1 MDELVKK
8 VSSRLGTSAE
18 ETSGMIAQALS
29 SSMHQEQLLEL
40 LGYEMI
46 DEVIAICAN
55 KQYFMPQESVSE
67 TQHYVEYV
75 FPEPVATDV
84 CSSELVEVDA
94 VGDDGKYFEYRMFN
108 AVQSK
113 VFRAAYQTDGN
124 LLVCAPTSSGK
135 TDIALM
141 AVLRALAK
149 GHKVA
154 YVVPMRALATEVAC
168 KYRRMFG
175 GSKVLEYTG
184 DTDAD
189 TKDVLKSDVI
199 VCTPEKLDVA
209 TRKLHNVFCETI
221 GLLVI
226 DEVHILQD
234 DRGPVVE
241 AVVCRIM
248 RYIESVQRHIRI
260 VGLSATLPN
269 YMDVAIFL
277 KAEHVFAFGQ
287 EYRPVPLR
295 MSIVGMKKGSKE
307 SEEQEFLKKKVQGYL
322 NEGKQVLVFVN
333 ARGETVKTAKL
344 LMDLC
349 AGACAKGHAL
359 SGIMLSLIKGGVG
372 IHHAGLPRRIRL
384 YMEEAFRRKEIGVL
398 VTTSTLAWGVNL
410 PAYAVIVKGTRFYDG
425 VMGRFADLGI
435 LDILQ
440 IFGRAGRP
448 QFGSKGEACLITTAR
463 MLDHYVSL
471 MKNNTN
477 IESRLLR
484 HAADTINAEI
494 HLGAI
499 CSISAGVEWLKN
511 TFMYVRMFKNP
522 MLYDLSMDDLANEDD
537 VLARYMVLACN
548 RLEGAG
554 LIRICKQSDDYMEWR
569 LCGSEYG
576 RIASVYYLCHET
588 MERWQEAIA
597 DVSGAD
603 SILGV
608 CFMAKEFCTLR
619 CREDDEEC
627 IQELCEEMGLRY
639 EMCVECKLNVLVRAY
654 MKGRGIS
661 RFSLVCDT
669 EYVIKNLKR
678 VLTAFGHVLVLEKMH
693 AMAMECCMLQKR
705 IERQKQMP
713 WNGSNVIV
721 DLTKVKEMLRMK
733 IGVEMKA
740 WCWVFVWNE
749 EKVIHSEM
757 FEQRTESYIRSN
769 AKNVKIQVI
778 CRDEWKGYEKEC
790 VVKVDSSAKALY
802 ETGVH
807 ECETPWSIVQRKQ
820 CCQHF
825 DAVESLAELEE
836 YVCRWMHGSLS
847 RASNG
852 NGNQQD
858 VQKSGTE
865 SCVVFTDKKIVM
877 RNREECMVEG
887 CSMCYNGKLSYAPGV
902 ALSYLRPDVPHGM
915 NMCIFF
921 DFEINIKLIQMDCE
935 VFRERLK
942 LISASIFSM
951 VDLGAEQ
958 VVIIAPDEN
967 DARHTMQDLNTRMI
981 LSDMQ
986 FEGDGRV
993 KRGVPR
999 SRQRGVYVATFDEA
1013 ATIRGHPV
1021 VVLKGCSGIHGYFPV
1036 YEVLRICNRRKVYVY
1051 ERRNYIEY
1059 LNSCVL
1065 VDG

>member
-8 VSSRLGTSAE
+8 VSARLGTSME
-18 ETSGMIAQALS
+18 ETSSLIAQALS
-29 SSMHQEQLLEL
+29 SCMDQEQLLEL

-46 DEVIAICAN
+46 DEIIAICAN
-55 KQYFMPQESVSE
+55 RQYFIPQESVSE
-67 TQHYVEYV
+67 TPYYIEHV
-75 FPEPVATDV
+75 FPEPAAMSACNSDLVA
-84 CSSELVEVDA
+84 VDA
-94 VGDDGKYFEYRMFN
+94 AGDDRKYFEYAMFN

-113 VFRAAYQTDGN
+113 VFHAAYQTDGN

-149 GHKVA
+149 GQKVA
-154 YVVPMRALATEVAC
+154 YVVPMRALATEVVC
-168 KYRRMFG
+168 KYKRMVG

-234 DRGPVVE
+234 DRGPVIE
-241 AVVCRIM
+241 AIVCRIM
-248 RYIESVQRHIRI
+248 RYIESMQRHIRI

-269 YMDVAIFL
+269 YMDVAVFL

-287 EYRPVPLR
+287 EYRPVPLS

-333 ARGETVKTAKL
+333 SRGDTVKTAKL
-344 LMDLC
+344 LIDLC
-349 AGACAKGHAL
+349 AGVYAKDNIL
-359 SGIMLSLIKGGVG
+359 SGIMLSLIRGGVG

-384 YMEEAFRRKEIGVL
+384 YMEETFRSKQIGVL

-410 PAYAVIVKGTRFYDG
+410 PAYAVIIKGTRFYDG
-425 VMGRFADLGI
+425 VMRRFSDLGI

-471 MKNNTN
+471 MKNNTD

-499 CSISAGVEWLKN
+499 CSISAAVEWLKN

-522 MLYDLSMDDLANEDD
+522 MLYDLSMEDLVNGDE
-537 VLARYMVLACN
+537 VLVRYMVLTCN
-548 RLEGAG
+548 RLESAG
-554 LIRICKQSDDYMEWR
+554 LIRIFKQSDDYMEWR

-576 RIASVYYLCHET
+576 RIASVYYLSHET
-588 MERWQEAIA
+588 MERWQEVIA
-597 DVSGAD
+597 DVSDVD
-603 SILGV
+603 SMLQV
-608 CFMAKEFCTLR
+608 CFMSKEFCTLR
-619 CREDDEEC
+619 CREEDEEC
-627 IQELCEEMGLRY
+627 IQELCEEMGIKY
-639 EMCVECKLNVLVRAY
+639 EMCIECKLNVLVRAY
-654 MKGRGIS
+654 MKGRSVS

-678 VLTAFGHVLVLEKMH
+678 VLMALGHMLVFERMH
-693 AMAMECCMLQKR
+693 EMAVECCMLQKR
-705 IERQKQMP
+705 IGKQKEVP
-713 WNGSNVIV
+713 WNGSEVNVEI
-721 DLTKVKEMLRMK
+721 TKVKDMLKMK
-733 IGVEMKA
+733 IDIDMKA
-740 WCWVFVWNE
+740 WFWVFVWSD
-749 EKVIHSEM
+749 KQAIYSEM
-757 FEQRTESYIRSN
+757 FEQITESYIKSN
-769 AKNVKIQVI
+769 TKNVRIEVI
-778 CRDEWKGYEKEC
+778 CRDEWMMYEKYC
-790 VVKVDSSAKALY
+790 VVRVESSVKVLY

-807 ECETPWSIVQRKQ
+807 ECETSWSVIQRKQ
-820 CCQHF
+820 SCQHF
-825 DAVESLAELEE
+825 DVLENLVEFKE
-836 YVCRWMHGSLS
+836 YVCRRMYGSID
-847 RASNG
+847 RMSNG
-852 NGNQQD
+852 NGEFQD
-858 VQKSGTE
+858 RQIGE
-865 SCVVFTDKKIVM
+865 AQSCVVFTDKKIVM
-877 RNREECMVEG
+877 RNGDEWMVEN
-887 CSMCYNGKLSYAPGV
+887 CRMCYNGKLDHVPGV
-902 ALSYLRPDVPHGM
+902 SLSYLRPDVPHGM
-915 NMCIFF
+915 HRCVFF
-921 DFEINIKLIQMDCE
+921 DFEINIKFIQVDCE

-942 LISASIFSM
+942 LVSSSIFSM
-951 VDLGAEQ
+951 FNLEERQ
-958 VVIIAPDEN
+958 VVIIAPDES
-967 DARHTMQDLNTRMI
+967 DARDTVRDLNTSMV
-981 LSDMQ
+981 LNDMR
-986 FEGDGRV
+986 FEGSDRV
-993 KRGVPR
+993 KRGIPR
-999 SRQRGVYVATFDEA
+999 SKQPGVYVTTFSEA
-1013 ATIRGHPV
+1013 ESINGSPV
-1021 VVLKGCSGIHGYFPV
+1021 VVLKGCSGMHGYFPV
-1036 YEVLRICNRRKVYVY
+1036 YEVLRICNGSEAYVY

-1059 LNSCVL
+1059 LNLCVL
-1065 VDG
+1065 VED